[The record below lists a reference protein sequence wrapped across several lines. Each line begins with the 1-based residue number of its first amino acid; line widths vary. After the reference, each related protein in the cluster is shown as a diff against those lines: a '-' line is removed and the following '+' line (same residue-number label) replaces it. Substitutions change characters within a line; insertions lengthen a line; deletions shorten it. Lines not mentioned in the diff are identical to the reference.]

1 MPLKKRTSAGKAK
14 AKPSGDAAAPDP
26 PFSGADAAWKE
37 VGVRVE
43 RIKKAGAWVAAGSEP
58 TGIPGLSSLPSD
70 WEGASVPIS
79 DVRPGS
85 KASLVPSVGRIQND
99 PGMLRAARCWETSTG
114 AVVAMAALQG
124 RCCHWRTSPR
134 PLTSTTLRRSRWPLF
149 RRLWFCF
156 RTRPEGWQLSLMSA
170 VSSVFACHCA
180 SSFTCRGGFVCMSHV
195 AQLCAF
201 IWEWDRSLEAGD
213 KARAALFTKRA
224 SAPRLRRLD
233 KVSGPGSRDVFLC

>member
-1 MPLKKRTSAGKAK
+1 MPPKKRTSAGKAK

-58 TGIPGLSSLPSD
+58 TGIPRLSSLPSD

-99 PGMLRAARCWETSTG
+99 PGMLRAARLVELPVFQSLQLFCILHQLPFVLCQLACQSVRGTMKKGGPKLRSLPLQHCSE
-114 AVVAMAALQG
+114 VA
-124 RCCHWRTSPR
+124 
-134 PLTSTTLRRSRWPLF
+134 
-149 RRLWFCF
+149 
-156 RTRPEGWQLSLMSA
+156 LSLSRTLSGRGLNDLVHA
-170 VSSVFACHCA
+170 VQDF
-180 SSFTCRGGFVCMSHV
+180 RG
-195 AQLCAF
+195 LC
-201 IWEWDRSLEAGD
+201 
-213 KARAALFTKRA
+213 
-224 SAPRLRRLD
+224 
-233 KVSGPGSRDVFLC
+233 SRH

>member
-1 MPLKKRTSAGKAK
+1 MPPKKRTSAGKAK

-99 PGMLRAARCWETSTG
+99 PGMLRAARCWKTSTG

-134 PLTSTTLRRSRWPLF
+134 PLTSTTLRTLPPVMVLF
-149 RRLWFCF
+149 QDETRRLAAVADVCSV
-156 RTRPEGWQLSLMSA
+156 QCLCLSL
-170 VSSVFACHCA
+170 CKLLHLQG
-180 SSFTCRGGFVCMSHV
+180 RLRLHV
-195 AQLCAF
+195 ARGPVVRLHLGVGPVA
-201 IWEWDRSLEAGD
+201 RSGRQSSSRSVHQKGL
-213 KARAALFTKRA
+213 RPSSA
-224 SAPRLRRLD
+224 SP
-233 KVSGPGSRDVFLC
+233 

>member
-1 MPLKKRTSAGKAK
+1 MPPKKRTSAGKAK

-156 RTRPEGWQLSLMSA
+156 RTRPEGWQLSVA
-170 VSSVFACHCA
+170 DVCSVQCLCLSLCKLLHLQG
-180 SSFTCRGGFVCMSHV
+180 RLRLHV
-195 AQLCAF
+195 ARGPVVRLHLGVGPVA
-201 IWEWDRSLEAGD
+201 RSGRQSSSRSVHQKGL
-213 KARAALFTKRA
+213 RPSSA
-224 SAPRLRRLD
+224 SP
-233 KVSGPGSRDVFLC
+233 